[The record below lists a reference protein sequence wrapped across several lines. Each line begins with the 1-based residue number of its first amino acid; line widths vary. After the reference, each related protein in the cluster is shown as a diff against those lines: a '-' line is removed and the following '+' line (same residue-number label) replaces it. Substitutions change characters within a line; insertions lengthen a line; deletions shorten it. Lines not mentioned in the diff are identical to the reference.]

1 MMTRS
6 RFFAALVALVALVAV
21 TPASAGSPESAK
33 AFVDGFASKV
43 LKIVSDSANS
53 RSDKQ
58 AQIETLFSDKVDIDY
73 IAKFVLGPSWR
84 TATPA
89 QQKEYVAAYK
99 PFILKNYSGRLTK
112 YSGQT
117 YTLKGARSEG
127 DTAYVTMLIN
137 DPDGQNITL
146 DYRLRDAGGAFKITD
161 ITVEGV
167 SLLNTQRSEF
177 KSVVNSKGIDGL
189 IEALKKQVAAQG

>member
-1 MMTRS
+1 MKR
-6 RFFAALVALVALVAV
+6 RLIALAALFGVLVS
-21 TPASAGSPESAK
+21 TPMLAASPDAAK

-43 LKIVSDSANS
+43 LAIVSNSSGS

-84 TATPA
+84 TATAA
-89 QQKEYVAAYK
+89 QQAAYVAAYK

-146 DYRLRDAGGAFKITD
+146 DYRLRETGGSFKITD

-189 IEALKKQVAAQG
+189 IEALEKQVAAQS

>member
-1 MMTRS
+1 MAPMK
-6 RFFAALVALVALVAV
+6 RFLMSLVAIVSLSVAAPSMAA
-21 TPASAGSPESAK
+21 TPEAAK
-33 AFVDGFASKV
+33 AFVDAFASKTLEIV
-43 LKIVSDSANS
+43 RVEGPASEKQKKIEN
-53 RSDKQ
+53 
-58 AQIETLFSDKVDIDY
+58 LFSDKVDIDF

-84 TATPA
+84 TATPE
-89 QQKEYVAAYK
+89 QQQAYVAAYK

-117 YTLKGARSEG
+117 YTLKGARGEG
-127 DTAYVTMLIN
+127 DVVYVTMLIV
-137 DPDGQNITL
+137 DPQGENVSL
-146 DYRLRDAGGAFKITD
+146 DYRLRDVAGSLKIVD

-189 IEALKKQVAAQG
+189 IEALKTQVARQG

>member
-1 MMTRS
+1 MTRL
-6 RFFAALVALVALVAV
+6 RFLSAVLALAAWAMA
-21 TPASAGSPESAK
+21 TPVSAASPESAK

-43 LKIVSDSANS
+43 LTIVSNSATS

-146 DYRLRDAGGAFKITD
+146 DYRLREVGAGLKITD

-189 IEALKKQVAAQG
+189 IEALKKQVAAQS

>member
-1 MMTRS
+1 MRLRFLGAMM
-6 RFFAALVALVALVAV
+6 ALVAWAAAAPV
-21 TPASAGSPESAK
+21 SAANPEAAK

-43 LKIVSDSANS
+43 LAIVSNESAS
-53 RSDKQ
+53 RAEKQ
-58 AQIETLFSDKVDIDY
+58 EKIEALFSDKVDMDY

-89 QQKEYVAAYK
+89 QQKEYVGAYK

-137 DPDGQNITL
+137 DPNGQNITL

>member
-1 MMTRS
+1 MKR
-6 RFFAALVALVALVAV
+6 RLIALAALLGVLVS
-21 TPASAGSPESAK
+21 TPMLAASPDAAR

-43 LKIVSDSANS
+43 LAIVSNSSGS

-89 QQKEYVAAYK
+89 QQAAYVAAYK

-137 DPDGQNITL
+137 DPDGQSITL
-146 DYRLRDAGGAFKITD
+146 DYRLREAGGSFKITD

-189 IEALKKQVAAQG
+189 IEALEKQVAAQS

>member
-1 MMTRS
+1 MRKHLLISLLTLVT
-6 RFFAALVALVALVAV
+6 FAVS
-21 TPASAGSPESAK
+21 TPASAASPEAAK

-43 LKIVSDSANS
+43 LAIVSNSSGS

>member
-1 MMTRS
+1 MMR
-6 RFFAALVALVALVAV
+6 RWIALAALLSVFV
-21 TPASAGSPESAK
+21 SAPVCAASPEAAK
-33 AFVDGFASKV
+33 QFVDGFASKV
-43 LKIVSDSANS
+43 LKIVSDTGSS

-58 AQIETLFSDKVDIDY
+58 AQIETLFSDKVDMDY

-84 TATPA
+84 TATA
-89 QQKEYVAAYK
+89 EQQRDYVAAYK

-137 DPDGQNITL
+137 DPGGQNITL
-146 DYRLRDAGGAFKITD
+146 DYRLRDAGGSFKITD

-189 IEALKKQVAAQG
+189 IEALKKQVAAQS

>member
-1 MMTRS
+1 MTIK
-6 RFFAALVALVALVAV
+6 RFLVSLLALVSVSATMPSVA
-21 TPASAGSPESAK
+21 SSPDAAK
-33 AFVDGFASKV
+33 AFVDGFANKV
-43 LKIVSDSANS
+43 LAIVSSESAS
-53 RSDKQ
+53 RSEKQ
-58 AQIETLFSDKVDIDY
+58 QKIETLFSDKVDIDF

-89 QQKEYVAAYK
+89 QQKDYVGAYK

-117 YTLKGARSEG
+117 YTLKNARTDG
-127 DTAYVTMLIN
+127 DTAYVTMVIN
-137 DPDGQNITL
+137 DPAGQNVTL
-146 DYRLRDAGGAFKITD
+146 DYRLRDAGGSFKIVD

-189 IEALKKQVAAQG
+189 IEALKAQVAAQG